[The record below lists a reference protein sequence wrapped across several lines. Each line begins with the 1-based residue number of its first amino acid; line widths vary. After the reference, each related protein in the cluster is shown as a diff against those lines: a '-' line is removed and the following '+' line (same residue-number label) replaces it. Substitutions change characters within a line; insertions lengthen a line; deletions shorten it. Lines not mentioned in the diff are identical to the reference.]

1 MPSTYAHYRMGREVW
16 QALSGR
22 ERERIDAYPELYL
35 IGLHGPDILFYYHAL
50 SSNPVNAIGYGLH
63 AKPGKTFF
71 EQARMAVQHSPEQ
84 DAALSYAYG
93 VLNHFALDVSCH
105 AYVDEKIAAS
115 GVTHTEIEVEFDRSL
130 MLKDG
135 LNPVTHVLTDHI
147 QPSLG
152 NAEVIAPFYPGATEK
167 QIQKALHSMIFQNRM
182 LLCSSALK
190 RQLIYTVL
198 RLTGNYREMHGL
210 IVNPHG
216 NPACEDSNARLL
228 ELYSL
233 AIQRGKDFICGFD
246 AYLKGETEL
255 PPIFDFTFGGIKPET
270 AESEAEK

>member
-1 MPSTYAHYRMGREVW
+1 MPSTYAHYRMGKEVW

-22 ERERIDAYPELYL
+22 ERERIDAYPEPYL

-50 SSNPVNAIGYGLH
+50 SNNPVNAIGYGLH

-71 EQARMAVQHSPEQ
+71 EQARMTVQHSTEQ
-84 DAALSYAYG
+84 DAALSYVYG

-147 QPSLG
+147 RPSAD
-152 NAEVIAPFYPGATEK
+152 NAKVIAPFYPGITQK

-190 RQLIYTVL
+190 RQLIYAVL

-210 IVNPHG
+210 IVDPYG

-228 ELYSL
+228 ALYGL
-233 AIQRGKDFICGFD
+233 AIQRGRDFICLFD
-246 AYLKGETEL
+246 TYLKGEADL
-255 PPIFDFTFGGIKPET
+255 PPIFDYTFGGTRPET
-270 AESEAEK
+270 AENEVEK